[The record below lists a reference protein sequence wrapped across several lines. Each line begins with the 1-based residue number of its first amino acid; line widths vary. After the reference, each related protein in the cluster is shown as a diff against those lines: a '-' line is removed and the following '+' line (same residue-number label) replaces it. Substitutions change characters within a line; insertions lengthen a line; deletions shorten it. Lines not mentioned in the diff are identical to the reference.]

1 MPFYEEKCNRAGLY
15 YRLSREDGDKR
26 ESDSISNQR
35 NLLQSYLKQHSD
47 ISFIQEYVDDGY
59 SGTNFE
65 RPGFIQMME
74 DAKSNRINCIIVKDL
89 SRFGRN
95 YIETGRY
102 LERVFPLM
110 GIRFIS
116 VTDNYDTMQQQDA
129 SSQMIVPFK
138 NLINDA
144 YCRDIS
150 TKVRSQFEIKR
161 KNGQYIGG
169 FAPYGYNRDAEDKHH
184 LIVDP
189 YAADIV
195 RMVYDFRLK
204 GMSTGR
210 IARQLNG
217 MGVLP
222 PGAYKKSKNS
232 TYRNG
237 FAHHSEMP
245 IWMAEQVRRILCDEM
260 YTGVLVQG
268 KKRKVSYRVNKYV
281 LLPQENWIK
290 VTDTH
295 ESIISKE
302 VFQTVQN
309 MWCLDTRTSP
319 NEELLFPLSG
329 KVRCG
334 SCGCNMVRKRYI
346 KRGKTYDYYTCSSKK
361 RGEECSSHLIRVDS
375 VDNLVLRVLQTELQ
389 MLTDVRDLLSQAIQN
404 GEYKNYLQA
413 SLKKQAASLNSEIER
428 YQKLCTHAYQDKL
441 DGVISEDEYK
451 NLTDLFHQKQEQ
463 ASIAKKAL
471 EEKILVSSANPAPVS
486 SWLREIQKYGK
497 IQALDRKVVMMLIDR
512 VEILDKNKIHIV
524 FQHEDALQGVLGEYA
539 KSSPM
544 TQTVGRV
551 CAV

>member
-1 MPFYEEKCNRAGLY
+1 MKDKITALY
-15 YRLSREDGDKR
+15 CRLSQDDMIDG
-26 ESDSISNQR
+26 ESNSITNQKK
-35 NLLQSYLKQHSD
+35 L
-47 ISFIQEYVDDGY
+47 IQEYVSKSKDIKLVGEFQDDGFT
-59 SGTNFE
+59 GTNFN
-65 RPGFIQMME
+65 RPGFHNLME
-74 DAKSNRINCIIVKDL
+74 MLEKGKANCVIVKDL
-89 SRFGRN
+89 SRLGRD
-95 YIETGRY
+95 YIETGKY
-102 LERVFPLM
+102 IEKVFPSM
-110 GIRFIS
+110 GVRFIALNDS
-116 VTDNYDTMQQQDA
+116 VDSLNRDA
-129 SSQMIVPFK
+129 SDEIVIPFK

-463 ASIAKKAL
+463 ASTAKKAL

-544 TQTVGRV
+544 T
-551 CAV
+551 